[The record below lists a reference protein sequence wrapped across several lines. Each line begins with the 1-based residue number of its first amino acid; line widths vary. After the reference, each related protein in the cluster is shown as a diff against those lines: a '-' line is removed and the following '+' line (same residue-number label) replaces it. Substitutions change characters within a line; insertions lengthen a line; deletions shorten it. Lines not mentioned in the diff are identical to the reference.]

1 MIQLRISQ
9 SKKSN
14 NQYGLI
20 HFIKNTI
27 TKNNLQKK
35 QNTKNTSTNTIFME
49 DNNVQIVHFKKKI
62 NYILSFRIYQHL
74 KKWREQYGVKEKVT
88 EKRYF

>member
-1 MIQLRISQ
+1 MIQLRISL

-27 TKNNLQKK
+27 TKNNLQKNK
-35 QNTKNTSTNTIFME
+35 TL
-49 DNNVQIVHFKKKI
+49 KI
-62 NYILSFRIYQHL
+62 LRQT
-74 KKWREQYGVKEKVT
+74 QYLWKVT
-88 EKRYF
+88 MYK

>member
-1 MIQLRISQ
+1 MIQLRISL

-27 TKNNLQKK
+27 TKYNLQK
-35 QNTKNTSTNTIFME
+35 NHTKNTSTNTLFME
-49 DNNVQIVHFKKKI
+49 DNNVQIVPF
-62 NYILSFRIYQHL
+62 
-74 KKWREQYGVKEKVT
+74 
-88 EKRYF
+88 